1 MDARPDGRLPAEH
14 RPAIPA
20 ADVPGDPVGN
30 LVRGGLGVVR
40 VGVGVGAR
48 VAAFG
53 MTTSARFAGRVLRAA
68 RHGDPAGEVVAETV
82 RDVRERGREL
92 LGLGPLED
100 GPRPPRRS
108 ATPELLRSRG
118 AQLLRQ
124 SVDIDYEEPVH
135 PAWLDILDA
144 LTPDEARLLRHLRD
158 HGPVAMVDVR
168 TQPITGPSTLVVG
181 GVTLVGELAGCRFAD
196 RVPGYLVNLTRL
208 GLVGTPAEP
217 LAAAAY
223 EMLEAQPA
231 VQDARKEARRST
243 VVRRQVALTAFGQDM
258 VAACLPAGPPG

>member
-20 ADVPGDPVGN
+20 ADVAGDPVGN

-53 MTTSARFAGRVLRAA
+53 VTTSARFAGRVLRAA
-68 RHGDPAGEVVAETV
+68 RHGEPAGEVVAETV

-92 LGLGPLED
+92 LGLGPLGEEPA
-100 GPRPPRRS
+100 GAPRRR
-108 ATPELLRSRG
+108 ATPEVLRARG
-118 AQLLRQ
+118 ARLLRQ

-181 GVTLVGELAGCRFAD
+181 GVTLVGEVAGCRFAD

-217 LAAAAY
+217 LPPEAY

-231 VQDARKEARRST
+231 VQDARKQARRST

-258 VAACLPAGPPG
+258 VAACLPPA